1 VGQNAKKKLQKAYS
15 FNMAWKSAWK
25 TGWKGNAKGLGIG

>member
-1 VGQNAKKKLQKAYS
+1 MPKNYPPVEKAYS